1 MQWNDL
7 SVVLAICRA
16 GTLAGAARALGQNH
30 STVFRR
36 INAIEEK
43 LGVRFFER
51 LPQGYAMTDAGEIA
65 MRAAERIDDEVLGL
79 SRKLIGQDLRLQGT
93 IRLTAPEGISRFL
106 IGPAIYEFC
115 KQHPDIRVHMAVTS
129 SSLQL
134 ERREADLAVRV
145 TTTPPDSS
153 LGRRVCGFRVARYAT
168 RNYLEQ
174 NPHGQLELYDWL
186 VSEDSYNWLSEAL
199 AKKGIRTPVK
209 KVMISNHAQILIDAV
224 KQDLGVL
231 QLPCFWGDSEAG
243 LVRLDDSPEDMMK
256 ELWLLTHEDLRNTAR
271 VRALMTFLH
280 QALQPKIDLIEGR
293 LPR

>member
-16 GTLAGAARALGQNH
+16 GTLAGAARSLGQNH

-36 INAIEEK
+36 INSIEEK
-43 LGVRFFER
+43 MGVRFFER
-51 LPQGYAMTDAGEIA
+51 LPHGYAMTDAGEIA

-79 SRKLIGQDLRLQGT
+79 SRELIGRDLRLQGT
-93 IRLTAPEGISRFL
+93 IRLTAPEGITRYL

-115 KQHPDIRVHMAVTS
+115 KQHPDIRIHMTITS

-134 ERREADLAVRV
+134 TRREADLAVRV

-153 LGRRVCGFRVARYAT
+153 LGRRVCGFRIARYAT
-168 RNYLEQ
+168 RSYLEK
-174 NPHGQLELYDWL
+174 NPHGKLELYDWL
-186 VSEDSYNWLSEAL
+186 VSEDGYDWLTEAL
-199 AKKGIRTPVK
+199 AKKGIRTPAK
-209 KVMISNHAQILIDAV
+209 KIMISNHANFLIEAV
-224 KQDLGVL
+224 KQDLGVI
-231 QLPCFWGDSEAG
+231 QLPCFWGDNEAG
-243 LVRLDDSPEDMMK
+243 LVRLDDSPADMMK

-280 QALQPKIDLIEGR
+280 EALQPKVDLIEGR
-293 LPR
+293 LPH

>member
-16 GTLAGAARALGQNH
+16 GTLAGAARSMGQNH

-43 LGVRFFER
+43 MGVRFFDR

-79 SRKLIGQDLRLQGT
+79 SRELIGRDLRLQGT
-93 IRLTAPEGISRFL
+93 IRLTAPEGISRYL

-115 KQHPDIRVHMAVTS
+115 KLHPDIRIHMVVTS
-129 SSLQL
+129 SRLQL
-134 ERREADLAVRV
+134 SRREADLAVRA
-145 TTTPPDSS
+145 TTAPPDSS
-153 LGRRVCGFRVARYAT
+153 LGRRVCGFRIARYAT
-168 RNYLEQ
+168 RNYLEK

-186 VSEDSYNWLSEAL
+186 VSEDSFDWLSEAL

-209 KVMISNHAQILIDAV
+209 KVMISNHANFLIEAAR
-224 KQDLGVL
+224 QDLGVI
-231 QLPCFWGDSEAG
+231 QLPCFWGDRETG

-280 QALQPKIDLIEGR
+280 EALLPKADLIEGR